1 MAMNSRT
8 PIRGYRA
15 GFFFVVMLLSGV
27 TGFMLWTEVRTGH
40 QVDALVLEALERAS
54 LIGRIRVDVMSLESA
69 IEAHVRA
76 SGDAERKEADAV
88 MEDILNSIRQS
99 SEAYMR
105 HLPPGEKEVWL
116 RFNDA
121 CQGLADQVRAAAVFS
136 RQRDAERARRHLVE
150 SIRPLAAE
158 VDQLAGQL
166 ATENAAD
173 ARVLVGRLGTL
184 RVRNTALGAATTLL
198 AILLSM
204 LVGWHIISLLKRQD
218 ATIQGQLEELGRHN
232 QELDAFTRRV
242 AHDLM
247 GPLSPLK
254 GYLTLIRR
262 SGAVKDPGALEMIS
276 QCESSAVRMGEL
288 IEALLRFCRAGTR
301 GDGTMGE
308 LDTAVSTLLLEVSQ
322 TATALGV
329 SLERE
334 LEPGVLVDCPAQL
347 LQVVAR
353 NLLSNA
359 VKYTAG
365 RPDPRVKVRVA
376 TEGAD
381 AVVEVT
387 DNGMGMSAATQAS
400 LFQPFFR
407 AAEARG
413 IPGHGLGLATT
424 RRVVE
429 AHGGTLTVHS
439 EEGKGTRIRVRF
451 ARAART
457 PAPLVVESGAQRDAS
472 SIRKAS

>member
-1 MAMNSRT
+1 MNSRT